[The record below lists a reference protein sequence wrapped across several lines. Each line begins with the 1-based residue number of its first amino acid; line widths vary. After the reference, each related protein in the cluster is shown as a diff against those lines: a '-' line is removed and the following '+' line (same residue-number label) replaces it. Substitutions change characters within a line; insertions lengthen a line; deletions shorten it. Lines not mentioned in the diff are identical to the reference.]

1 MSFGLTIEKLALIGL
16 IALLVVG
23 PERLPHYAQSLA
35 NLVKKLREMARG
47 AETRLRDEVGSDFDI
62 EELKKLDPRQYD
74 PRRIIRDALAEDPT
88 PAPNRAR
95 LGDPSKTTARSKQGS
110 RAPFDSE
117 AT

>member
-23 PERLPHYAQSLA
+23 PERLPGYAQSLA

-47 AETRLRDEVGSDFDI
+47 AESRLRDEVGDDFDI

-74 PRRIIRDALAEDPT
+74 PRRIIREALVDEPS
-88 PAPNRAR
+88 PKPAR
-95 LGDPSKTTARSKQGS
+95 LGDPSKTVALS
-110 RAPFDSE
+110 RAAATAPFDSE